1 MTKFFLDT
9 CDFESNDHIK
19 FTEIFVKIRPSM
31 CDMDQSLVLLFAL
44 GGFPNSSNLKSWI
57 NCQ

>member
-1 MTKFFLDT
+1 MFFLEDSF
-9 CDFESNDHIK
+9 DQLLNK
-19 FTEIFVKIRPSM
+19 AFVQIWPYI
-31 CDMDQSLVLLFAL
+31 CDMDQPKVLLFAL

>member
-1 MTKFFLDT
+1 MFFLEDSF
-9 CDFESNDHIK
+9 DQLLNK
-19 FTEIFVKIRPSM
+19 AFVQIWPYI
-31 CDMDQSLVLLFAL
+31 CDMDRAKVLLFAL